1 MENLKKD
8 YESLM
13 SKLGNDF
20 NLSSVLEF
28 ISFLRTDDV
37 ELYKKF
43 LKDYKEV
50 GYYDTRKLID
60 LYCESNGILLND
72 ENANEVF
79 KGLVNN
85 VWNDNMSYHLTTSVS
100 ACNIYENGMDPSK
113 KEAEVLED
121 IDSLASLL
129 SDEGKKMFFPFA
141 LDDKK
146 EYSFASIPKLSVNYG
161 RKPEWFLNLTFYSN
175 GNVNEIM
182 KKIMPFLAD
191 EGVEA
196 QEKMFEVVDKY
207 YNLYNNSSRTLVVIP
222 GLNPFF
228 SQTKLDEFN
237 VNNVDDLEKTL
248 NKFLS
253 VRRVRINESTD
264 KVVPSDELMFI
275 DVKTRNIVNFEN
287 INKKI

>member
-1 MENLKKD
+1 METLKKD

-60 LYCESNGILLND
+60 LYCESNRILLND

-141 LDDKK
+141 LDDKT

-191 EGVEA
+191 ESVVA

-248 NKFLS
+248 NQFLS
-253 VRRVRINESTD
+253 VRSGRINESTD

>member
-1 MENLKKD
+1 MEDFKKN
-8 YESLM
+8 YESLT
-13 SKLGNDF
+13 SKLGDNF

-37 ELYKKF
+37 DLYKKF

-60 LYCESNGILLND
+60 LYCESNDILLKD

-129 SDEGKKMFFPFA
+129 SDEGRRMFFPFA
-141 LDDKK
+141 LDDKT

-182 KKIMPFLAD
+182 KKIMPFLVD
-191 EGVEA
+191 ESVEA

-207 YNLYNNSSRTLVVIP
+207 YNLYNNSSRTMVVIP

-228 SQTKLDEFN
+228 SQSKLDEFN

-248 NKFLS
+248 NQFLS
-253 VRRVRINESTD
+253 VRSRRINESTD